1 MTGPEHY
8 REAERYLGS
17 AARAGA
23 LVRDQGK
30 ARKASWQRAQV
41 HAILAL
47 TAATALASDAPD
59 LRAWREVAGTK
70 ASG

>member
-17 AARAGA
+17 LRGRERSYETKEGEESIVAE
-23 LVRDQGK
+23 
-30 ARKASWQRAQV
+30 AQV

-47 TAATALASDAPD
+47 TAATALASNAPD

-70 ASG
+70 TSG